1 MKIARIVVLALL
13 TALPLVALAQQ
24 AAPEAAAA
32 AAAAAPAAAPG
43 AKMESSMTLWGLWVV
58 GGWAMYPIL
67 LVSVIA
73 TAFTVYGYINFGEN
87 KMVREDLIPKL
98 RDAVKRLDIAEA
110 STICTANPGVM
121 SRILNNGLVRLS
133 GDSLDVV
140 SVEKAMTDTS
150 VEENQAGLKPLN
162 YISVCASIA
171 PMFGLLG
178 TVSGMIKAFQKIGLG
193 AMGDPEKLAND
204 IGEAMITTAYGLIVG
219 IPAMFFY
226 FYLKGKF
233 AANMAKIGRLL
244 GDVLHDLGESLKRS
258 DGAPVPASVPAPAKA
273 EQE

>member
-1 MKIARIVVLALL
+1 MKIVRIVVLALL
-13 TALPLVALAQQ
+13 TALPLFALAQQ
-24 AAPEAAAA
+24 AAPEAVAAA
-32 AAAAAPAAAPG
+32 AGTGTPG
-43 AKMESSMTLWGLWVV
+43 AKMESSMTLWQLWVV

-73 TAFTVYGYINFGEN
+73 TAFTVYGYINFGEK

-110 STICTANPGVM
+110 STLCNANPGVM

-258 DGAPVPASVPAPAKA
+258 DGAPMPAPAAAKA

>member
-13 TALPLVALAQQ
+13 TALPLFAIAQQ

-32 AAAAAPAAAPG
+32 AAAPTG
-43 AKMESSMTLWGLWVV
+43 KTETSMTLWQMWQT

-67 LVSVIA
+67 LISIVA
-73 TAFTVYGYINFGEN
+73 TAFTVYGYINFGAK
-87 KMVREDLIPKL
+87 KMVPEALVGPL
-98 RDAVKRLDIAEA
+98 RDAVKKLDIAEA
-110 STICTANPGVM
+110 STLCTANPGVM
-121 SRILNNGLVRLS
+121 TRILNNGLVRLS

-140 SVEKAMTDTS
+140 SVEKAMYDTS

-162 YISVCASIA
+162 YISVCASIS

-193 AMGDPEKLAND
+193 AMGDPEKLASD

-226 FYLKGKF
+226 FHLKGTF

-244 GDVLHDLGESLKRS
+244 GDVLHDLGEALKRS
-258 DGAPVPASVPAPAKA
+258 EGAPAPAKA